1 MKMQGEKLSK
11 ENIDSA
17 YVNKTFKLIHYIDQ
31 TLIVK
36 CFQNSSLEEIYG
48 LRM

>member
-17 YVNKTFKLIHYIDQ
+17 YVNKTFKLIHYIDH
-31 TLIVK
+31 
-36 CFQNSSLEEIYG
+36 NG
-48 LRM
+48 LDELLNKIKLLL